1 MQVPDISQRMSLH
14 PSHRLVFLSSPACL
28 FSRSSLCPLL
38 VAIQQSLPPISSR
51 INASLIRYHQHI
63 STSTYINTYQHQHQC
78 ISTYISTSQCVG
90 AAGGVGF
97 AYAGEF
103 MARGYDVVICDV
115 KDCSAAAQA
124 LTRRYP
130 ATQFGKVFHTK
141 CDVSSAKDA
150 EKLGA
155 FAQKSLGTIGYW
167 INNAGINGGRR
178 DLRDVS
184 TSTVELV
191 VKVNLIGILLCTKV
205 AMDIMG
211 QQTGV
216 TGHIFN
222 TVGSGVKGGGTP
234 GYACYGA
241 TKRGLPQLTASLVK
255 ELDEGVQGTPKKQTP
270 GKIMV
275 HNLSPGM
282 VFTRLL
288 LDDSTPELRKFPF
301 GVLAAQPEEV
311 AADLVP
317 KILAAKANGS
327 SVEFLTTDRILTKF
341 WERFVLQKKSEY
353 IDDNG
358 NVIKVPGEQ
367 YDDIGVR
374 SLY

>member
-1 MQVPDISQRMSLH
+1 MVRSLLL
-14 PSHRLVFLSSPACL
+14 SFL
-28 FSRSSLCPLL
+28 LL
-38 VAIQQSLPPISSR
+38 VTQQAHAFTAPTSWHASSR
-51 INASLIRYHQHI
+51 RFAAAASSSSALDAMPDGGVVI
-63 STSTYINTYQHQHQC
+63 T
-78 ISTYISTSQCVG
+78 G

-103 MARGYDVVICDV
+103 MDRGYDVVICDV
-115 KDCSAAAQA
+115 KDCSSAAKA
-124 LTRRYP
+124 LTARHP
-130 ATQFGKVFHTK
+130 NGKVFATK
-141 CDVSSAKDA
+141 CDVSKKDDVLKLGKFAKD
-150 EKLGA
+150 K
-155 FAQKSLGTIGYW
+155 LGTIGYW

-178 DLRDVS
+178 DLRQVS
-184 TSTVELV
+184 FEQAELV
-191 VKVNLIGILLCTKV
+191 VKVNLIGIILCTKV

-211 QQTGV
+211 QQAGV

-241 TKRGLPQLTASLVK
+241 TKRGIPQFTASLVK
-255 ELDEGVQGTPKKQTP
+255 EIEEGVQGFPKVETP

-275 HNLSPGM
+275 HSLSPGM
-282 VFTRLL
+282 VFTKLL

-317 KILAAKANGS
+317 KILAADKQGS

-341 WERFVLQKKSEY
+341 FERFVLQKKSEY
-353 IDDNG
+353 IDDDG
-358 NVIKVPGEQ
+358 NVIKMPGEQ
-367 YDDIGVR
+367 YDAVGVR